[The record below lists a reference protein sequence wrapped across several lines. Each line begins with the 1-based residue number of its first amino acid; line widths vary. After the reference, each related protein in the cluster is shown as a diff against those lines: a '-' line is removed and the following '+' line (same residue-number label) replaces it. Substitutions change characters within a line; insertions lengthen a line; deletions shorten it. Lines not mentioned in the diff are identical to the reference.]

1 MFDEIKFREL
11 ILYIADKCS
20 DDRLW
25 GATKLN
31 KQLFFCDF
39 LAYKHIG
46 HSITGADYIAL
57 EYGPGPRLMLPIREQ
72 MVEHRDIELIRI
84 GSQHRIVPLRQVNAR
99 LFSLEELRII
109 DDVIGQLRDSTA
121 DEVSDLSHHFL
132 GWRAARAE
140 AEMTGESVSI
150 PYETVFVQ
158 TATPTKQEIEQVLA
172 SIGDYGWPE

>member
-1 MFDEIKFREL
+1 MLDETKFREL

-39 LAYKHIG
+39 LAYKHLG

-57 EYGPGPRLMLPIREQ
+57 EHGPGPRSMVPVRGQMKNDGEIRLVQ
-72 MVEHRDIELIRI
+72 NGL
-84 GSQHRIVPLRQVNAR
+84 QQRIVPLRQANTE
-99 LFSLEELRII
+99 LFSFEEL
-109 DDVIGQLRDSTA
+109 QLVNKVVEEIKDSTA
-121 DEVSDLSHHFL
+121 DEVSDLSHAFL
-132 GWRAARAE
+132 GWQAARAE
-140 AEMTGESVSI
+140 SIATGNSVSI

-158 TATPTKQEIEQVLA
+158 IPSPTEQEIAQVLA
-172 SIGDYGWPE
+172 SIDEHGWPK